1 MAGNRRFFIGIA
13 GSIGSGKSSITTL
26 LAKQYGFRPFF
37 ESVDDNPYL
46 EDFYNDMSR
55 WSFHLQIYFLSSRFR
70 QQNQLAGSKESIIMD
85 RTIYE
90 DAEIFAR
97 NLYEIGKMDE
107 RDYQNYLAIYREM
120 TSFLE
125 IPDLLVY
132 LRASV
137 PTLVRQIQKRGRDY
151 ESAISIDYL
160 NRLNSLYEDWIARY
174 SMGPKLIIET
184 DDLDFVN
191 RAEDF
196 GVVLQMIDRR
206 LNNLFG

>member
-1 MAGNRRFFIGIA
+1 MTSRRYFIGIA

-46 EDFYNDMSR
+46 EDFYKDMSR

-70 QQNQLAGSKESIIMD
+70 QQNQLAGSSDSIIMD

-137 PTLVRQIQKRGRDY
+137 PTLVKQIQKRGRDY

-160 NRLNSLYEDWIARY
+160 NRLNSLYEDWISRY
-174 SMGPKLIIET
+174 TMGPKLIIET

-191 RAEDF
+191 RPEDF

>member
-1 MAGNRRFFIGIA
+1 M
-13 GSIGSGKSSITTL
+13 

-46 EDFYNDMSR
+46 EDFYKDMSR

-70 QQNQLAGSKESIIMD
+70 QQNQLAGSADSIIMD

-137 PTLVRQIQKRGRDY
+137 PTLVKQIQKRGREY

-160 NRLNSLYEDWIARY
+160 NRLNSLYEDWISRY
-174 SMGPKLIIET
+174 TMGPKLIIET

-191 RAEDF
+191 RPEDF

>member
-1 MAGNRRFFIGIA
+1 MGIA